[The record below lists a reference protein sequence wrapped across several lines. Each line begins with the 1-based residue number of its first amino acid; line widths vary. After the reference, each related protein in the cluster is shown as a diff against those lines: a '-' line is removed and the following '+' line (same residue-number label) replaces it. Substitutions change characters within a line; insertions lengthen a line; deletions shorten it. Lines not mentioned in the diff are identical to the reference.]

1 MLRAADC
8 ELVANAPAFLQG
20 KVGGMCCISRET
32 FMVAARSIL
41 AGMAVALAGAA
52 SAGERC
58 SAFDGST
65 LQCGRER
72 VRVEGLHAPTL
83 NEPGGAEARTRLDR
97 RIRQGELVIERQG
110 RDKYGRTLG
119 RIYVNGKRITQ
130 LDLEPKARQA
140 SRRS

>member
-8 ELVANAPAFLQG
+8 ELVANAAARLEG
-20 KVGGMCCISRET
+20 KVARMCCFSQES
-32 FMVAARSIL
+32 FMLAARWVL
-41 AGMAVALAGAA
+41 AGLAVAVAGAA

-58 SAFDGST
+58 SALDGTT

-83 NEPGGAEARTRLDR
+83 NEPGGAEARTRLER

-130 LDLEPKARQA
+130 LDLEPKA
-140 SRRS
+140 

>member
-1 MLRAADC
+1 
-8 ELVANAPAFLQG
+8 
-20 KVGGMCCISRET
+20 
-32 FMVAARSIL
+32 MVAARSIL
-41 AGMAVALAGAA
+41 AGVAVALAGAA

-72 VRVEGLHAPTL
+72 VRVEGLRAPTL
-83 NEPGGAEARTRLDR
+83 NEPGGPEARARLDR

-110 RDKYGRTLG
+110 RDRFGRTLG

-130 LDLEPKARQA
+130 LDLEPKGKQA

>member
-1 MLRAADC
+1 M
-8 ELVANAPAFLQG
+8 
-20 KVGGMCCISRET
+20 I
-32 FMVAARSIL
+32 AARSIL
-41 AGMAVALAGAA
+41 AGAALVLAGAA

-83 NEPGGAEARTRLDR
+83 NEPGGPDARARLQR
-97 RIRQGELVIERQG
+97 RIGQGELVIDRYG
-110 RDKYGRTLG
+110 RDRSGRTLG

-130 LDLEPKARQA
+130 LELEQKPG
-140 SRRS
+140 RRSGRS